1 MRDFLV
7 GLSLVFVIEGLV
19 LAALPGR
26 LKQVLEMVHDMGDE
40 KLRQVGIGAA
50 ILGVIAV
57 WLLRW

>member
-7 GLSLVFVIEGLV
+7 GLSLVFVIEGIV

-40 KLRQVGIGAA
+40 KLRQIGIVAALAGVVG
-50 ILGVIAV
+50 V
-57 WLLRW
+57 WLLR